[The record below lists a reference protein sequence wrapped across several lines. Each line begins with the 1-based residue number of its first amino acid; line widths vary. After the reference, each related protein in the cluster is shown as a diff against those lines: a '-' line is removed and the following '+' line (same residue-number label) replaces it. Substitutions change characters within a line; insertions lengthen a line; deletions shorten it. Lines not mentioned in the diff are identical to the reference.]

1 MAIATDGSVFREERL
16 STNPED
22 AQLHDLRKVRKVI
35 VTKDEGMLLKGKCNR
50 LKLKN
55 IFKKSLSS

>member
-16 STNPED
+16 TTNPED
-22 AQLHDLRKVRKVI
+22 AQLHDLRKVRKVV

-50 LKLKN
+50 LKLNN
-55 IFKKSLSS
+55 IYSRNH

>member
-16 STNPED
+16 TTNPED
-22 AQLHDLRKVRKVI
+22 AQLHDLRKVRKVV

-50 LKLKN
+50 LTLNN
-55 IFKKSLSS
+55 IYSRNH